1 MEWYPWLNA
10 PYRQWLAEHQA
21 GRGHHAV
28 LLHASEGMGE
38 ASLVYALS
46 RRLLCQHPEGGKS
59 CGRCHDCQL
68 MRAGTHPDWHSVIP
82 EKGKQS
88 LGVDQVRSVLE
99 QVYQR
104 SRQGGVKIIW
114 LAQAE
119 LLTEAAANA
128 LLKTL
133 EEPPA
138 QSYFLLGCREPG
150 RLLATLRSRCLY
162 RHLDVPDEVQAI
174 QWLRARGHGDEA
186 ACQTALRLN
195 HGAPLAADMLLQ
207 PERWK
212 VRAQLCQL
220 LSSSVRSHDALSLL
234 AALHHDDVCERIHWV
249 CSILLDAL
257 KGHHQAWDHV
267 INRDQLTLIA
277 QCRTAMS
284 EALLHYS
291 LRCWLACRHQ
301 LLSVTGVNREL
312 LLTSMLLDWERA
324 LSSPSLPMSPS
335 FS

>member
-1 MEWYPWLNA
+1 MEWYPWLNV
-10 PYRQWLAEHQA
+10 PYRQWLASHQA

-28 LLHASEGMGE
+28 LLHAPEGMGE
-38 ASLVYALS
+38 ASLVYALG
-46 RRLLCQHPEGGKS
+46 RRLLCRHPEGGKS

-68 MRAGTHPDWHSVIP
+68 MRAGTHPDWHPLVL

-88 LGVDQVRSVLE
+88 LGVDQVREVVE

-104 SRQGGVKIIW
+104 SRQGGVKIVW

-138 QSYFLLGCREPG
+138 DSYFLLGCREPG

-162 RHLDVPDEVQAI
+162 HYLDTPDETQAI
-174 QWLRARGHGDEA
+174 LWLRTRGQSDDVA
-186 ACQTALRLN
+186 SQTALRLS
-195 HGAPLAADMLLQ
+195 HGAPLAALALLQ

-212 VRAQLCQL
+212 ARAQLCQQ
-220 LSSSVRSHDALSLL
+220 LSYGVHRHDALSLL
-234 AALHHDDVCERIHWV
+234 ALLHHDEATERIHWV
-249 CSILLDAL
+249 CSVWLDAL
-257 KGHHQAWDHV
+257 KWRHQARNSL
-267 INRDQLTLIA
+267 INRDQLALIA
-277 QCRTAMS
+277 QWGEMHD
-284 EALLHYS
+284 EQLHYS
-291 LRCWLACRHQ
+291 LRRWLQCRHQ

-324 LSSPSLPMSPS
+324 LSSPQRPVLPS